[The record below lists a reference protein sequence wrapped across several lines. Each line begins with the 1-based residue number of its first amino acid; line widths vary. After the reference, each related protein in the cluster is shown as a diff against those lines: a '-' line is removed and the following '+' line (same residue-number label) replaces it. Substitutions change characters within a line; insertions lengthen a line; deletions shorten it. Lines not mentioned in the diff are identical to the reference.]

1 MGDALLGLLA
11 QSIWLRIYA
20 EAATQDSAE
29 SLANSVAQHVNQSH
43 SLTLKLRVAN
53 PPAFTLIQIFSIL
66 KGVAPH
72 LDEKNKELD
81 FFHQLY
87 SKLETLSFPLHCSNL
102 P

>member
-43 SLTLKLRVAN
+43 SW
-53 PPAFTLIQIFSIL
+53 F
-66 KGVAPH
+66 
-72 LDEKNKELD
+72 
-81 FFHQLY
+81 
-87 SKLETLSFPLHCSNL
+87 
-102 P
+102 